1 MQHQTIVLFDAL
13 HSLTVNFKAMQKDSG
28 PSEAAMAT
36 LRLLG
41 EVRQMGHTILCMD
54 MPPYART
61 KVYAEYKSRREREP
75 EFGAIVK
82 WFLDRAIKDGYH
94 VAQCA
99 GCESDDVIATLARQ
113 FVERG
118 CKDVRIV
125 SEDKDLTQCLV
136 RPEVRI
142 FVYRGKG
149 EWEIRDAGYVKKRY
163 SADEGRAVVE
173 PKDMALY
180 LALVGDASDSVPGI
194 NGIGGVTA
202 AKFIHHYKNPAGI
215 AVALSAAVE
224 AAKQPGAKPLA
235 SIWKKYAEGM
245 ADLPRWLQ
253 LTRLHDDLH
262 VVPGIEALLRVKEI
276 RPLVEVEDLGE
287 IGGEPE
293 PGSDLDEPDWDAVE
307 LDTTLDQERALMAAA
322 LPVDKPLE
330 LEPERDP
337 QERRLA
343 MAKAGDEL
351 FGGNTAALVQGAN
364 GGVYA
369 SHDPSKMVIG
379 ADPNAGAILT
389 QKAEERAARNQGPTK
404 AGKQIEDA
412 ISRGAAAA
420 GAEAYGFKPASSAE
434 GSTAGADPKAA
445 PAAPAASSGSAPSQD
460 TATAGSSRPSQSQ
473 DSPSAPAEVVPPTRG
488 PARQR
493 KADDPLNENV
503 AQVVPVQA
511 PSWALATQPA
521 SAGQVFAIAPRIHNS
536 RRFMGKFDSPEA
548 IACTILHG
556 REMGLGMM
564 VSLEAF
570 HVIKGKPCASSQ
582 LIRSLAERH
591 PDHEYTMV
599 VESTDR
605 RAVVEIKHKRQPKA
619 VPWEYTI
626 EEAEALG
633 LLKPSPKTGE
643 PSQWVK
649 RPKTMLL
656 KTAAANGHRFMFPGA
671 TLGLHALET
680 EVDAQHLVGDDG

>member
-13 HSLTVNFKAMQKDSG
+13 HNLTVNFKAMQKDSG
-28 PSEAAMAT
+28 PNDAAMAT
-36 LRLLG
+36 LRVLS

-61 KVYAEYKSRREREP
+61 KVYPEYKARRDREP
-75 EFGAIVK
+75 EFGHIVK
-82 WFLDRAIKDGYH
+82 WFLERAIKDGYH

-99 GCESDDVIATLARQ
+99 GAESDDAMATLARQ

-136 RPEVRI
+136 HPGVRI

-149 EWEIRDAGYVKKRY
+149 EWEVRDADYVRKRY

-253 LTRLHDDLH
+253 LTRLHDDVH

-276 RPLVEVEDLGE
+276 RPLVEVDESD
-287 IGGEPE
+287 PE
-293 PGSDLDEPDWDAVE
+293 PGSDLDEPDWDAVAE
-307 LDTTLDQERALMAAA
+307 EALAFERREMAAA
-322 LPVDKPLE
+322 LPVEPAPIQAGNRSLTP
-330 LEPERDP
+330 EPERDP
-337 QERRLA
+337 AERRAA
-343 MAKAGDEL
+343 MAAEGDKL
-351 FGGNTAALVQGAN
+351 FGGNTAALVEK
-364 GGVYA
+364 
-369 SHDPSKMVIG
+369 PKPIIG

-389 QKAEERAARNQGPTK
+389 QMAEERAARNMGPTR

-412 ISRGAAAA
+412 IAKGAAAA

-445 PAAPAASSGSAPSQD
+445 PAAPAASSDSAPSQD
-460 TATAGSSRPSQSQ
+460 TAAAGSSRPSPSQ
-473 DSPSAPAEVVPPTRG
+473 DSPSAPAEVVPRTRG
-488 PARQR
+488 PR
-493 KADDPLNENV
+493 KADDLGETV
-503 AQVVPVQA
+503 AAITPFQA
-511 PSWALATQPA
+511 PSWALSTQPA
-521 SAGQVFAIAPRIHNS
+521 SAGQTFAIAKSIFNS
-536 RRFMGKFDSPEA
+536 RLYAGKFDNPES
-548 IACTILHG
+548 IAVIILRG
-556 REMGLGMM
+556 RELGLGMITALD
-564 VSLEAF
+564 SF
-570 HVIKGKPCASSQ
+570 HSIKGKACVSSQ
-582 LIRSLAERH
+582 LIRALVDTRS
-591 PDHEYTMV
+591 DHEYTMV
-599 VESTDR
+599 VEATER
-605 RAVVEIKHKRQPKA
+605 RAVVEIKHKKQPKP
-619 VPWEYTI
+619 VQWSYTI

-680 EVDAQHLVGDDG
+680 EVDAQHLVGDGD